1 MLLQPFESIL
11 NRNIKQSA
19 TARAL
24 CERLNGKVFAVH
36 VTGVPV
42 RIYFVA
48 GEGRLSLASKH
59 EGSADATI
67 SGTPLSLFG
76 MMGARPEAA
85 IRGGAVRIEG
95 DAEIAQAFR
104 DLLAHARPEAEEEL
118 SRIIGDV
125 AAHQLSRMGQSL
137 FEFSRRA
144 ANTFAQNIGEFLQ
157 EEGRDVPSR
166 PEISE
171 FFDEVD
177 RLRNDVERTEAR
189 LALLERRRVH

>member
-24 CERLNGKVFAVH
+24 CERLSGKVFAVH

-42 RIYFVA
+42 KIFFLA
-48 GEGRLSLASKH
+48 GDGKLSLTSKH
-59 EGSADATI
+59 DGSADAIIT
-67 SGTPLSLFG
+67 GTPLSLFG
-76 MMGARPEAA
+76 MIGARPETA

-118 SRIIGDV
+118 SRIVGDV
-125 AAHQLSRMGQSL
+125 AAHQLARMGQSL

-144 ANTFAQNIGEFLQ
+144 ANTFAQNMGEFLQ

-171 FFDEVD
+171 FFDAVD
-177 RLRNDVERTEAR
+177 RLRDDVERTEAR